1 MMFMPLII
9 ILLFWYF
16 IKGNECCSNV
26 NKVDAAIEI
35 LNNRLANGE
44 LSEEEYELKKRL
56 IKN

>member
-16 IKGNECCSNV
+16 TKDNGCCSTV
-26 NKVDAAIEI
+26 NKVDPAIEI

-44 LSEEEYELKKRL
+44 ITEEEYDLKRRL
-56 IKN
+56 INN